1 MSAAAEYT
9 RASANVTALEEMRAA
24 LCKVD
29 SALDEMTAHPD
40 DDAIVRMAR
49 AAVGWSALDKVD
61 DLLRN
66 ETARRD
72 AAEVAM
78 REQAKRDVDE
88 TRDAA

>member
-40 DDAIVRMAR
+40 DVATVR
-49 AAVGWSALDKVD
+49 AARDAVGYVTLDAVD
-61 DLLRN
+61 VLIAR

-78 REQAKRDVDE
+78 RAEQASE
-88 TRDAA
+88 TEEAA